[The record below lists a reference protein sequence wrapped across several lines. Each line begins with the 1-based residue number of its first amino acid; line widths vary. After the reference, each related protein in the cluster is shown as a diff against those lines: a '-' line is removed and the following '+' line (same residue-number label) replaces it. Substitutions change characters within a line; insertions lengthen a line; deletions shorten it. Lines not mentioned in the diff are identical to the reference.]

1 MFSNLILLMALLIVI
16 CLESAQKRTESLSI
30 AFTFFTTVCQIWF
43 SSFAYIKD
51 FRKRFYL
58 VYLMSLFGYITPGA
72 IQFSCQDHIHK
83 AFLLKWALRS
93 NLAISTTVLLFLN
106 NELIQT
112 ENLEL

>member
-1 MFSNLILLMALLIVI
+1 
-16 CLESAQKRTESLSI
+16 
-30 AFTFFTTVCQIWF
+30 
-43 SSFAYIKD
+43 
-51 FRKRFYL
+51 
-58 VYLMSLFGYITPGA
+58 MSLFGYITPGA